1 MENFLFVNTDGKTL
15 KEVQAANIHDAK
27 KKLPAGTW
35 EWVTRTGD
43 IARVKKQK
51 ATKNNDQ

>member
-15 KEVQAANIHDAK
+15 EVQAANIHDAK